1 MAGRLFDRIASV
13 AAEAKKILFNLLR
26 SSLLQPL
33 RKLWLKLPQPV
44 RKAGTFL
51 YRFLAPAGRAAL
63 HHWHVNL
70 KVPLLAI
77 FFGFFVGAFV
87 IIIIGRNPI
96 DAYMAIYSSVFG
108 SLRGFLE
115 TLSYVTPLIFT
126 GLAVAFAFRCGL
138 FNIGA
143 EGQFIIGMFVTG
155 YIGFTWAGM
164 HPALLLP
171 IAVLGGALGGA
182 IWSGIPG
189 LLKAKLGVH
198 EVINTIMMNHIAF
211 FLVNWL
217 VSDPFKAP
225 NYQGTE
231 QVPEAIRLSR
241 LSDILGVDSAS
252 GHTGIFIAL
261 VACAGFYY
269 LLWRTTT
276 GFEIRATG
284 LNPHASEYAG
294 ISITRSL
301 VLAMLIS
308 GIFAGMGGAVQTL
321 GFRYRVW
328 EMAAFPMFGF
338 NGIAVALIGKNH
350 PAGVILGAFLFGALM
365 RSDAAIQI
373 QADVPRQVVAIIQA
387 SVIFFVAA
395 DQIVR
400 WLMTRRKKEVVLS
413 D

>member
-1 MAGRLFDRIASV
+1 M
-13 AAEAKKILFNLLR
+13 
-26 SSLLQPL
+26 
-33 RKLWLKLPQPV
+33 
-44 RKAGTFL
+44 
-51 YRFLAPAGRAAL
+51 
-63 HHWHVNL
+63 

-77 FFGFFVGAFV
+77 LFGFLVGAFV

-96 DAYMAIYSSVFG
+96 EAYLAVYYSVFG
-108 SLRGFLE
+108 SILGFLE
-115 TLSYVTPLIFT
+115 TISFVTPLIFT

-143 EGQFIIGMFVTG
+143 EGQFIVGMFVTG
-155 YIGFTWAGM
+155 YIGFTW
-164 HPALLLP
+164 PNLPSVLLLP
-171 IAVLGGALGGA
+171 LAILGGTLAGA

-217 VSDPFKAP
+217 VSDPFKAA

-231 QVPEAIRLSR
+231 RVPESIILKR
-241 LSDILGVDSAS
+241 LSDIFSLDSAS

-261 VACAGFYY
+261 VAALGAYY

-284 LNPHASEYAG
+284 LNPNASEYAG
-294 ISITRSL
+294 ISVARSL
-301 VLAMLIS
+301 ILAMLIS
-308 GIFAGMGGAVQTL
+308 GAFAGMGGAVQTL
-321 GFRYRVW
+321 GLRYRVW

-350 PAGVILGAFLFGALM
+350 PIGVILGAFLFGALL

-400 WLMTRRKKEVVLS
+400 WLVSRRKKEVAIN